1 MRKHTWRHDAR
12 VIMPSSQRCLWVFQY
27 NAKTC
32 LRGEKRKGSLP
43 HPAPSM
49 ELRCG
54 LRIGKTVRHF
64 SVGRCTMLSGS
75 RREEGL
81 KCQGTQSDCPTEYLG
96 ITCSDLCIL
105 RCSAKGFSRTVQLN
119 TLASRETS
127 SAQRQSMSSSA
138 FSRSLDS
145 GRLRDERHNFHITFA
160 ASKYYHSNDISVTER
175 VNIDKIESQTNWTA
189 RFQSA

>member
-1 MRKHTWRHDAR
+1 MHGSSCRLPKDVCGCSSTMRKLACVGKRGKEVYPTRHQAWSFD
-12 VIMPSSQRCLWVFQY
+12 VVSGL
-27 NAKTC
+27 
-32 LRGEKRKGSLP
+32 EKPYGILAWGDVQCFRD
-43 HPAPSM
+43 HV
-49 ELRCG
+49 
-54 LRIGKTVRHF
+54 GKKE
-64 SVGRCTMLSGS
+64 S
-75 RREEGL
+75 
-81 KCQGTQSDCPTEYLG
+81 
-96 ITCSDLCIL
+96 
-105 RCSAKGFSRTVQLN
+105 SAKGLSRTVQLN

>member
-1 MRKHTWRHDAR
+1 MSVGVPVQYENLLAWGKEERKFTPPGTKHGASMW
-12 VIMPSSQRCLWVFQY
+12 SQDWKK
-27 NAKTC
+27 A
-32 LRGEKRKGSLP
+32 
-43 HPAPSM
+43 
-49 ELRCG
+49 
-54 LRIGKTVRHF
+54 VRHF
-64 SVGRCTMLSGS
+64 SVRRCTMLSGS
-75 RREEGL
+75 RREEAV

-96 ITCSDLCIL
+96 ITCSKLCIL

-160 ASKYYHSNDISVTER
+160 ASKYCHSNDMSVTEG
-175 VNIDKIESQTNWTA
+175 VNIDEIESQTNRTA
-189 RFQSA
+189 RFQSS